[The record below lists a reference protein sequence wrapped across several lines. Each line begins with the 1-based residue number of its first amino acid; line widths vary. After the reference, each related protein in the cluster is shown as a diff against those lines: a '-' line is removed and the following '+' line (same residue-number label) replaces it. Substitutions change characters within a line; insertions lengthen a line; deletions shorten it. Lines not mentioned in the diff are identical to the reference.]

1 MKVKELLNNLN
12 EIAPFLLQESYDNS
26 GLQFGDLEAEVS
38 KILLALDLT
47 EETVNEA
54 KEFDTNVIITHHPVF
69 FRPVKNIEKTESKSV
84 YEAITNK
91 LNVISFHTNFD
102 MAEGGLNDFFVNLL
116 GLKKIKPVIP
126 SSEKIYKVITFVP
139 EEYVEKVRAALFD
152 SGAGHIG
159 NYSECS
165 FNTEG
170 TGTFKP
176 LKESHPFIGEK
187 EERTYVKETKVEVIA
202 RERDLSQVLDSLRKA
217 HPYEEPAIDV
227 FETLFDKKY
236 GIGAI
241 GELKESMQL
250 VDFIKFF
257 KEKTN
262 SKYVRLIGNIDK
274 TISKVAVCTGA
285 CSSIFENL
293 LGKVDLFI
301 TGDISYHTALAIK
314 GRNLPTIDVEH
325 FETEKFF
332 KQALFEKLS
341 KFVEPSSIML
351 SSKEESPF
359 TLL

>member
-1 MKVKELLNNLN
+1 MNVQALLNVLN

-38 KILLALDLT
+38 KILLSLDLT
-47 EETVNEA
+47 EKTVEEA
-54 KEFDTNVIITHHPVF
+54 KESGANTIVTHHPVF
-69 FRPVKNIEKTESKSV
+69 FRPVKSIERGERKSV
-84 YEAITNK
+84 YEAITSK

-102 MAEGGLNDFFVNLL
+102 MAEGGLNDYFINLL
-116 GLKKIKPVIP
+116 GLKKIKPIVQ
-126 SSEKIYKVITFVP
+126 SNEKVYKVVTFVP
-139 EEYVEKVRAALFD
+139 EEYVEKVRSALFE

-176 LKESHPFIGEK
+176 LEEAHPFIGEK
-187 EERTYVKETKVEVIA
+187 EERAYVKETKVEVIVRA
-202 RERDLSQVLDSLRKA
+202 RDLYKVLDSLRKV

-227 FETLFDKKY
+227 FETIFDKNY

-241 GELKESMQL
+241 GELAIPTKL
-250 VDFIKFF
+250 TDFIKLF

-262 SKYVRLIGNIDK
+262 TKYVRLIGNTEK
-274 TISKVAVCTGA
+274 EISKVAVCTGA

-293 LGKVDLFI
+293 IGKVDLFV
-301 TGDISYHTALAIK
+301 TGDISYHTALTIK
-314 GRNLPTIDVEH
+314 ERDLPTIDVEH

-332 KQALFEKLS
+332 KQALFAKLS
-341 KFVEPSSIML
+341 KFIDPNSIVL

-359 TLL
+359 TLI